1 MKTTYY
7 FDENGRQH
15 RVMDSEDFH
24 KAKGYNKNLRGFISL
39 RQYIEDSV
47 ELKDI

>member
-7 FDENGRQH
+7 FDDNGKQH
-15 RVMDSEDFH
+15 RVTDSGDFH

-39 RQYIEDSV
+39 RQYVEDGI